1 MTTGSWVL
9 PFCSQQHASMILWN
23 KASVCSKSSKCNSS
37 QPFSALH
44 HPAVTILADWVLK
57 SFICRSVFLLVI
69 GKEQINIVRLGVKSQ
84 LSVCLLFI
92 GKEQINMVWLG
103 SKNLLSVCLS
113 VCSSLVKNKL
123 TWLGWVLKV
132 SYLSVCLLFIVKEW
146 INMALLG
153 VKSQLSFFPLFTGE
167 EQINMT
173 VPWAAQ
179 IQSKQKSTSFVS
191 VLVEKIQN
199 EAWKYLPILHVFSP
213 TCIFSS
219 VPI

>member
-23 KASVCSKSSKCNSS
+23 KASLCSKSSKCNSS

-69 GKEQINIVRLGVKSQ
+69 GKEQTNIVWLGVKSQ

-103 SKNLLSVCLS
+103 IKNCYLSVCLS

-132 SYLSVCLLFIVKEW
+132 SYLSVRLLFIGKEW

-153 VKSQLSFFPLFTGE
+153 VKSQLSFFPLFTVKSKLTWLCL
-167 EQINMT
+167 EQLRFRAN
-173 VPWAAQ
+173 
-179 IQSKQKSTSFVS
+179 KK
-191 VLVEKIQN
+191 VLLLYQY
-199 EAWKYLPILHVFSP
+199 W
-213 TCIFSS
+213 
-219 VPI
+219 